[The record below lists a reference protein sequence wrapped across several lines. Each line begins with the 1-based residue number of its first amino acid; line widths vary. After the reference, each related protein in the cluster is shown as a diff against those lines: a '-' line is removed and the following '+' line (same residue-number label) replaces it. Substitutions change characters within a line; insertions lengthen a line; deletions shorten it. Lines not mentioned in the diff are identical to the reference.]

1 MSQVTAYYF
10 WSPTCNPCKTIKPVM
25 NELHDEFPE
34 INWISVNTK
43 EDPNGYKTKFNVAVV
58 PTLVLVK
65 NDILVGSYSGTNISI
80 FYSLIRKAL
89 STTA

>member
-10 WSPTCNPCKTIKPVM
+10 WSPTCNPCKTIKPAM
-25 NELHDEFPE
+25 NEMHEEFPD

-43 EDPNGYKTKFNVAVV
+43 EDPNDYKTKFQVAVV
-58 PTLVLVK
+58 PTLVVTK
-65 NDILVGSYSGTNISI
+65 GDIIIGKHSGSSISI

-89 STTA
+89 NA